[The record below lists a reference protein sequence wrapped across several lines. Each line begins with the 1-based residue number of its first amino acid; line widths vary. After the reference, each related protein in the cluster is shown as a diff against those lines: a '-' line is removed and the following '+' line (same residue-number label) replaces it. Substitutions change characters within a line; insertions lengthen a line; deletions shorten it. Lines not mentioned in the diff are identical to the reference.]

1 MYSGGSNW
9 KTTIH
14 DENVYFNFLYDTSF
28 IEKSQCAYML
38 KYNKSVK
45 SPQPWPNLKN
55 TLVGVFSE
63 NAKNVISKS
72 NRRYLNGPD
81 KEHYKLG
88 IRVGDK
94 EMAKTLN
101 KYFMSLLTAEE
112 INVRN
117 NGEAK
122 IY

>member
-1 MYSGGSNW
+1 MQN
-9 KTTIH
+9 
-14 DENVYFNFLYDTSF
+14 
-28 IEKSQCAYML
+28 
-38 KYNKSVK
+38 
-45 SPQPWPNLKN
+45 
-55 TLVGVFSE
+55 
-63 NAKNVISKS
+63 NVISKS

-81 KEHYKLG
+81 KEHHKLG

-122 IY
+122 IYWDLEDLTNIKKQQWKNKFD